1 MKLTTK
7 INAILFSSML
17 GRGLSLIC
25 IKSYNDHNLVKI
37 DQNLSKFGKLK
48 DISKLNFP
56 VTQETIFV
64 CHVTS

>member
-1 MKLTTK
+1 MKLTTN

-37 DQNLSKFGKLK
+37 DQNLSKFGNLK

>member
-25 IKSYNDHNLVKI
+25 IKTYNDHNLVKI
-37 DQNLSKFGKLK
+37 DQNLSKFGNLK

>member
-7 INAILFSSML
+7 INAIWFSSML

-37 DQNLSKFGKLK
+37 DQNLSKFGNLK

>member
-37 DQNLSKFGKLK
+37 DQNLSKFGNLK
-48 DISKLNFP
+48 EISKLNFP

>member
-1 MKLTTK
+1 MKLTIK

-25 IKSYNDHNLVKI
+25 IKSYNDHNHVKI
-37 DQNLSKFGKLK
+37 DQNLSKFDNLK

>member
-1 MKLTTK
+1 
-7 INAILFSSML
+7 ML
-17 GRGLSLIC
+17 RHCLCLIC
-25 IKSYNDHNLVKI
+25 IRSYNDHNLVEI
-37 DQNLSKFGKLK
+37 CQNLSKFGNLK

>member
-1 MKLTTK
+1 MKLTAK

-25 IKSYNDHNLVKI
+25 IKSYNDHNL

>member
-7 INAILFSSML
+7 ITAVLFSSML
-17 GRGLSLIC
+17 GRWLSLIC

-37 DQNLSKFGKLK
+37 DQNLSKFDNLK
-48 DISKLNFP
+48 EISKLNFP

>member
-17 GRGLSLIC
+17 GRGLSLIG

-37 DQNLSKFGKLK
+37 DQNLSKFGNLK

>member
-25 IKSYNDHNLVKI
+25 IKSYNDHNL

>member
-7 INAILFSSML
+7 INAIWFSSML

-37 DQNLSKFGKLK
+37 DQNLSKFGNLK

-56 VTQETIFV
+56 ITQETIFV

>member
-1 MKLTTK
+1 
-7 INAILFSSML
+7 ML
-17 GRGLSLIC
+17 GRGLSLIW

-37 DQNLSKFGKLK
+37 DQNLSKFDNLK
-48 DISKLNFP
+48 EISKLNFP

>member
-1 MKLTTK
+1 MKLTAK

-25 IKSYNDHNLVKI
+25 IKSYNDHNL

-56 VTQETIFV
+56 VTQETVFV

>member
-1 MKLTTK
+1 MKLTTT

-37 DQNLSKFGKLK
+37 DQNLSKFDNLK

-56 VTQETIFV
+56 VTQETMFV

>member
-1 MKLTTK
+1 MKLTAK

-17 GRGLSLIC
+17 GRGLSLIG

-37 DQNLSKFGKLK
+37 DQNLSKFGNLK
-48 DISKLNFP
+48 EISKLNFP

>member
-1 MKLTTK
+1 MKLTTR

-17 GRGLSLIC
+17 GRGLSLIG

-37 DQNLSKFGKLK
+37 DQNLSKFGNLK
-48 DISKLNFP
+48 EISKLNFP

>member
-7 INAILFSSML
+7 ITAILFSSML

-37 DQNLSKFGKLK
+37 DQNLSKFDNLK
-48 DISKLNFP
+48 EISKLNFP

>member
-1 MKLTTK
+1 
-7 INAILFSSML
+7 ML

-25 IKSYNDHNLVKI
+25 IESYNDHNLVKIIESYNDHNLVKI
-37 DQNLSKFGKLK
+37 DQNLSKFGNLK